1 MKAKWMGDKGLLL
14 YELGGFTTNI
24 SFNADNVILRH
35 DNVAGKVI
43 IKPGDYIE
51 NVNGRLIRVDG

>member
-35 DNVAGKVI
+35 ERKLRNTLD
-43 IKPGDYIE
+43 
-51 NVNGRLIRVDG
+51 LS